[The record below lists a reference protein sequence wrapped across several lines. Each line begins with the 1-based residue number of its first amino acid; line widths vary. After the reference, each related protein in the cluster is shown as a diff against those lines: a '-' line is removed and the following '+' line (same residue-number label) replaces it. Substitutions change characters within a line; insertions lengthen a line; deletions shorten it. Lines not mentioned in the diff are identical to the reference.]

1 MHLITGFLLA
11 SLFGKKKEAGRSP
24 LLSLRYPI
32 RTRHILPGRVR
43 FETDVLVNDAKAQQ
57 FLMEQMSKVK
67 GVSKV
72 QISTITGSVL
82 VQFED
87 NEIQPELLYTVL
99 IRLLG
104 LEKELERTPQSLVLK
119 EIRLVGDSLNRAVLE
134 RTGGIIDL
142 WTAIPILVG
151 LVGIRKIMAQRA
163 LAFPAGFTLVWWA
176 YHSLFRER

>member
-1 MHLITGFLLA
+1 MHLITGFVLA
-11 SLFGKKKEAGRSP
+11 NLFGRKKEPGRSP
-24 LLSLRYPI
+24 LLSLRHPI

-43 FETDVLVNDAKAQQ
+43 FETDALINDAKAEQ

-104 LEKELERTPQSLVLK
+104 LEKELERTPQSVVLK
-119 EIRLVGDSLNRAVLE
+119 EIRLMGDSLNRSVLE
-134 RTGGIIDL
+134 RTGGIMDGCTYCSGTGGNPQDYGAACPGVPSRIHH
-142 WTAIPILVG
+142 AVVG
-151 LVGIRKIMAQRA
+151 VS
-163 LAFPAGFTLVWWA
+163 FTV
-176 YHSLFRER
+176 S

>member
-1 MHLITGFLLA
+1 MHIITGFLLA
-11 SLFGKKKEAGRSP
+11 NLFGKKTQPGRSP
-24 LLSLRYPI
+24 LLSLRHPI

-43 FETDVLVNDAKAQQ
+43 FETDALINDPKAEQ

-87 NEIQPELLYTVL
+87 NKIQPELLYTVL

-104 LEKELERTPQSLVLK
+104 LEKELERTPQSVVLK
-119 EIRLVGDSLNRAVLE
+119 EIRLMGDSLNRAVLE

-142 WTAIPILVG
+142 WTAIPIVVG

-163 LAFPAGFTLVWWA
+163 LAFPAGFTMLWWA
-176 YHSLFRER
+176 YYSLFRER

>member
-1 MHLITGFLLA
+1 
-11 SLFGKKKEAGRSP
+11 
-24 LLSLRYPI
+24 
-32 RTRHILPGRVR
+32 
-43 FETDVLVNDAKAQQ
+43 
-57 FLMEQMSKVK
+57 MEQMSKVK
-67 GVSKV
+67 GVSRV

-87 NEIQPELLYTVL
+87 KEIQPELLYTVL

-104 LEKELERTPQSLVLK
+104 LEKELERIPQSVVLK
-119 EIRLVGDSLNRAVLE
+119 EIRLMGDSLNRSVLE

-142 WTAIPILVG
+142 WTAVPIVVG

-163 LAFPAGFTLVWWA
+163 LAFPAGLTMLWWA